1 MATVKR
7 TPKQGTSGLR
17 PVRGPGY
24 QSPGGAPYV
33 VEGEPQG
40 HKLVAQFLDDRGRI
54 AIGDVAD
61 WFGMSKGQ
69 LAATIGI
76 KPEAMRRLKRV
87 ASPKSQTRVKEMLE
101 IVGRVSQWAGGKDQ
115 AMAWYRAEPLPAFGG
130 RTAEFLVK
138 EGQATAVRDYLDHV
152 AVGGFA

>member
-1 MATVKR
+1 MAIVKR
-7 TPKQGTSGLR
+7 TPKQGRSGHR
-17 PVRGPGY
+17 PVRVPGF
-24 QSPGGAPYV
+24 QSPDAAPYV

-69 LAATIGI
+69 LAATVGI

-101 IVGRVSQWAGGKDQ
+101 IVGRVSQ
-115 AMAWYRAEPLPAFGG
+115 
-130 RTAEFLVK
+130 
-138 EGQATAVRDYLDHV
+138 
-152 AVGGFA
+152 